1 MNKVKYAQILLHLTL
16 EIDITEINQLA
27 MKPDNE
33 IERDILSRI
42 LGKNDANIDKI
53 LDYIGIK
60 IDQYDRLSDVSN
72 DPSFFLGKIDALQD
86 IRAFIFKH
94 TR

>member
-1 MNKVKYAQILLHLTL
+1 
-16 EIDITEINQLA
+16 

-33 IERDILSRI
+33 MERDILSRI
-42 LGKNDANIDKI
+42 LGKNNNKDIDTI
-53 LDYIGIK
+53 LDYIGLK
-60 IDQYDRLSDVSN
+60 IDQCDRLSSVSN

>member
-1 MNKVKYAQILLHLTL
+1 
-16 EIDITEINQLA
+16 

-33 IERDILSRI
+33 LERDILSRI
-42 LGKNDANIDKI
+42 LGNNNKDVDKI

-60 IDQYDRLSDVSN
+60 IDQYDRLSSVSN
-72 DPSFFLGKIDALQD
+72 DPSFFLGKIEALQD
-86 IRAFIFKH
+86 IRAFIFKQ